1 MKKSNFS
8 KIGVIV
14 LSGVLM
20 SNSIFLTDVV
30 TATSIPIKNLE
41 EVQPID
47 ADYWNGYLW
56 EYVGKQYT
64 GDSRGSKIYVTEH
77 KAVRDGEYLT
87 VTKSVSASVSFSGA
101 ATIAGDRA
109 AAELGISIGASVG
122 LATGVTSG
130 ALKAGETVKAYAV
143 PIFKNYTATEREI
156 SYTLKHGTYTKYEPT
171 GKKRTGILKNPKAV
185 DIQFQYSRSKM
196 TRDGEAEEITRIET
210 YTMDENG
217 IYQLTNTISFE

>member
-1 MKKSNFS
+1 MKKSNF
-8 KIGVIV
+8 KNIGVLV

-20 SNSIFLTDVV
+20 SSSIFCTDVV
-30 TATSIPIKNLE
+30 TATPIQNQNLE

-56 EYVGKQYT
+56 EYVGKKYT
-64 GDSRGSKIYVTEH
+64 GDSRGSKKYVTEH

-109 AAELGISIGASVG
+109 AAELGISIGANVG
-122 LATGVTSG
+122 LSTGVTSG

-143 PIFKNYTATEREI
+143 PIYKNYTVTEQNPC
-156 SYTLKHGTYTKYEPT
+156 LWKKYS
-171 GKKRTGILKNPKAV
+171 L
-185 DIQFQYSRSKM
+185 SS
-196 TRDGEAEEITRIET
+196 
-210 YTMDENG
+210 
-217 IYQLTNTISFE
+217 